1 MPGVR
6 MRGKERE
13 TIKENKQT
21 QGPSSCVNK
30 MTTAS
35 QENAGCSIQ

>member
-1 MPGVR
+1 MPGTR
-6 MRGKERE
+6 MSGKGRE
-13 TIKENKQT
+13 TIKEEKQT

-35 QENAGCSIQ
+35 QENTGCSIQ